1 MQAWFVYFPRFLAD
15 RHKSPLPPKVV
26 LPSGVPIDLVRRTTA
41 PPDSHRKQH
50 RPFDDDLTSI
60 SAPISLSAG
69 HWEAKAMAL
78 VNHHGGDVCHARTD
92 GAKRQPAERTCRLYS
107 IGVE

>member
-1 MQAWFVYFPRFLAD
+1 MVRLLPALPCR
-15 RHKSPLPPKVV
+15 SPQESIAAQSRASLRGP
-26 LPSGVPIDLVRRTTA
+26 
-41 PPDSHRKQH
+41 HRSRSQ
-50 RPFDDDLTSI
+50 DE
-60 SAPISLSAG
+60 
-69 HWEAKAMAL
+69 EAKAMAL

>member
-1 MQAWFVYFPRFLAD
+1 LQAWFLSFLRFLAD

-60 SAPISLSAG
+60 SAPFPCQQDTGKPRPWLWSITTAVTCVTYVLTVQSAS
-69 HWEAKAMAL
+69 
-78 VNHHGGDVCHARTD
+78 
-92 GAKRQPAERTCRLYS
+92 QPKELAASTPLE
-107 IGVE
+107 